1 VTAFSVDTKSRH
13 FLFFTVTSHF
23 LPLSDFSCLI
33 RSVQV
38 MNEYPLG
45 EDASLELF
53 SVLQPLTID
62 HAKRQ
67 EALAVP
73 DAAVREL
80 ADRAQQFGIRPDK
93 SL

>member
-1 VTAFSVDTKSRH
+1 
-13 FLFFTVTSHF
+13 
-23 LPLSDFSCLI
+23 
-33 RSVQV
+33 